1 MTNGDARKKKL
12 HGRLWMAL
20 AVVVLLVLALVVPP
34 LISVNHYKGQITHL
48 MAQSLGR
55 PVWLS
60 SVEVRLLPWPGFVLY
75 DLSVAEDPAYG
86 AEPVLHASTVTA
98 SLRLLA
104 LWRGRLEID
113 KISVDDA
120 SLNLV
125 RAGAGRW
132 NLDPIFRTA
141 AAQTG
146 VAIGGTGASG
156 DAARRLPSLEAT
168 NLRIHFKNGAEKL
181 PFSLINADLS
191 FWQANPGEWRI
202 RLRGQPARTDVSLY
216 QEETGV
222 VRMEASVRSA
232 PALREM
238 PVHLDLDWRDARLG
252 QLARFVAGS
261 DPGWRGDLAGDLHID
276 GTADA
281 AQISMRLRASGV
293 HRAEFAPAAPL
304 DFDANCNLLYHYT
317 RRSIENLACD
327 SPLGDGRMHLSGQ

>member
-1 MTNGDARKKKL
+1 MTNGDARLKKL

-34 LISVNHYKGQITHL
+34 LISVSHYKGQITHL
-48 MAQSLGR
+48 IAQSLGR
-55 PVWLS
+55 PVRLS

-86 AEPVLHASTVTA
+86 AEPVLHASKVTA

-156 DAARRLPSLEAT
+156 DAGQRRAQRLPSLEAT

-181 PFSLINADLS
+181 PFSLLNADLS
-191 FWQANPGEWRI
+191 FWQASPGEWRI

-216 QEETGV
+216 QEETGT

-238 PVHLDLDWRDARLG
+238 PVHVDLDWRDARLG
-252 QLARFVAGS
+252 QLARLVAGS
-261 DPGWRGDLAGDLHID
+261 DPGWRGDLAGELHID

-281 AQISMRLRASGV
+281 ARDRHALARLGRAPRRVRARRAAGLRRQLQPLVPLHAPQPRKSG
-293 HRAEFAPAAPL
+293 L
-304 DFDANCNLLYHYT
+304 
-317 RRSIENLACD
+317 
-327 SPLGDGRMHLSGQ
+327 

>member
-1 MTNGDARKKKL
+1 MTNGDARLKKSR
-12 HGRLWMAL
+12 GRLWVVL
-20 AVVVLLVLALVVPP
+20 AVVVLLMLALVVPP
-34 LISVNHYKGQITHL
+34 LISVSHYKSQITHL

-55 PVWLS
+55 PVRLS

-86 AEPVLHASTVTA
+86 AEPVLHASEVTA

-146 VAIGGTGASG
+146 VSSG
-156 DAARRLPSLEAT
+156 LSADAGQRRGQRLPSLEAT

-181 PFSLINADLS
+181 PFSLLNADLS
-191 FWQANPGEWRI
+191 FWQESPGEWRI

-216 QEETGV
+216 QEETGT

-232 PALREM
+232 PALRE
-238 PVHLDLDWRDARLG
+238 
-252 QLARFVAGS
+252 
-261 DPGWRGDLAGDLHID
+261 
-276 GTADA
+276 
-281 AQISMRLRASGV
+281 
-293 HRAEFAPAAPL
+293 
-304 DFDANCNLLYHYT
+304 
-317 RRSIENLACD
+317 
-327 SPLGDGRMHLSGQ
+327 